1 MRLKEQRDSNRLA
14 VRLPIWLRKDSGT
27 FARASTLDLN
37 AGGTQIELDRALNEG
52 SLLDVQLKLD
62 GALYFL
68 RARVVW
74 VRPSWDG
81 RFELGLAFL
90 PSQSADLGRLRRWHH
105 AQAPSTRL
113 SA

>member
-1 MRLKEQRDSNRLA
+1 MRLKEQRDSDRLA
-14 VRLPIWLRKDSGT
+14 IRLALWLRKDWGT
-27 FARASTLDLN
+27 FARGSTLELN
-37 AGGTQIELDRALNEG
+37 AGGAQVELDQPLNEG
-52 SLLDVQLKLD
+52 SLLDVQLKVD

-74 VRPSWDG
+74 VRPAWDG

-105 AQAPSTRL
+105 AQAPCTRL